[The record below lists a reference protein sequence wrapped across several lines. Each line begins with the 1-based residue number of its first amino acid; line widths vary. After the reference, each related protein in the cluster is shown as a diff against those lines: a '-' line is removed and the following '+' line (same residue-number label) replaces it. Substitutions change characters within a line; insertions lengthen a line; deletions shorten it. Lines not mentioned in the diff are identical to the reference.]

1 MTNVNVMSGASGMV
15 NASGAAATSKKALCF
30 DADKCVGCYA
40 CAVACM
46 DQNDIDVIAD
56 GLMYRHVAHFENADA
71 NGFRMTHVSLS
82 CMHCEN
88 AECLDACP
96 AGALRRD
103 PATNAVIVRRQLCI
117 GCHACA
123 MACPF
128 GIPRFGRDGTM
139 QKCDACY
146 ALTRFGCG
154 PACVEVCPTGAL
166 SYQDVNEAMA
176 AKQARFGKTL
186 A

>member
-1 MTNVNVMSGASGMV
+1 MIRKS
-15 NASGAAATSKKALCF
+15 LCF
-30 DADKCVGCYA
+30 DAKKCVGCYA

-46 DQNDIDVIAD
+46 DQNDIDVVGD
-56 GLMYRHVAHFENADA
+56 GVAYRFVAHVEGKDGGAVRIA
-71 NGFRMTHVSLS
+71 HVSMA
-82 CMHCEN
+82 CMHCEA

-96 AGALRRD
+96 AGALHRD
-103 PATNAVIVRRQLCI
+103 EASGAVVVRRELCI

-146 ALTRFGCG
+146 ARTRFGYG
-154 PACVEVCPTGAL
+154 PACAEICPTGAL
-166 SYQDVNEAMA
+166 TFEEVNDA
-176 AKQARFGKTL
+176 ADAKLKRFGRSL
-186 A
+186 V

>member
-1 MTNVNVMSGASGMV
+1 MT
-15 NASGAAATSKKALCF
+15 KKTLYF
-30 DADKCVGCYA
+30 DSETCVGCYA

-46 DQNDIDVIAD
+46 DQNDIDVLAD
-56 GLMYRHVAHFENADA
+56 GLAYRHIMHFEREEAGEVRIA
-71 NGFRMTHVSLS
+71 HVSS
-82 CMHCEN
+82 ACMHCDN

-96 AGALRRD
+96 SGALRRD
-103 PATNAVIVRRQLCI
+103 LASGAVIVRRELCI

-146 ALTRFGCG
+146 ARTRFGYG
-154 PACVEVCPTGAL
+154 PACAEICPTGAL
-166 SYQDVNEAMA
+166 SYVDVNEAMA
-176 AKQARFGKTL
+176 RKNERFAASLGKK
-186 A
+186 

>member
-1 MTNVNVMSGASGMV
+1 MTRKTLYFDSG
-15 NASGAAATSKKALCF
+15 
-30 DADKCVGCYA
+30 KCVGCHA

-46 DQNDIDVIAD
+46 DQNDIDVEA
-56 GLMYRHVAHFENADA
+56 GQPPLRQVAHVERLDA
-71 NGFRMTHVSLS
+71 GEVRISHVSLA
-82 CMHCEN
+82 CMHCEG

-103 PATNAVIVRRQLCI
+103 LASGAVIVRGELCI

-128 GIPRFGRDGTM
+128 GAVRFGRDGVM
-139 QKCDACY
+139 RKCDECY
-146 ALTRFGCG
+146 ARTRFGYT
-154 PACVEVCPTGAL
+154 PACVEICPTGAL
-166 SYQDVNEAMA
+166 SYLDVNEAMA
-176 AKQARFGKTL
+176 RKQQRFSTTV

>member
-1 MTNVNVMSGASGMV
+1 MTRK
-15 NASGAAATSKKALCF
+15 TLCF
-30 DADKCVGCYA
+30 DSKKCVGCYA
-40 CAVACM
+40 CTVACM
-46 DQNDIDVIAD
+46 DQNDIDVVGD
-56 GLMYRHVAHFENADA
+56 GLMYRHIAHVESRQA
-71 NGFRMTHVSLS
+71 GEVRIVHVSMA
-82 CMHCEN
+82 CMHCDN

-103 PATNAVIVRRQLCI
+103 ADSGAVVVRRELCI

-146 ALTRFGCG
+146 ARTRFGYD
-154 PACVEVCPTGAL
+154 PACVEICPTGAL
-166 SYQDVNEAMA
+166 SYEDVNEATA
-176 AKQARFGKTL
+176 ERLHRFSKSF

>member
-1 MTNVNVMSGASGMV
+1 MT
-15 NASGAAATSKKALCF
+15 KKTLCF
-30 DADKCVGCYA
+30 DAQKCVGCYA

-46 DQNDIDVIAD
+46 DQNDIDVVGD
-56 GLMYRHVAHFENADA
+56 GLMYRHVSHVEEENADEV
-71 NGFRMTHVSLS
+71 RIVHVSIACL
-82 CMHCEN
+82 HCEA

-96 AGALRRD
+96 SGALRRD
-103 PATNAVIVRRQLCI
+103 IASGAVIVRRELCI

-146 ALTRFGCG
+146 ARTRFGYE
-154 PACVEVCPTGAL
+154 PACAEICPTGAL
-166 SYQDVNEAMA
+166 SYADVNEAA
-176 AKQARFGKTL
+176 GSKLSRFGKTL

>member
-1 MTNVNVMSGASGMV
+1 M
-15 NASGAAATSKKALCF
+15 SKKTLFF
-30 DADKCVGCYA
+30 DAEACVGCYA

-46 DQNDIDVIAD
+46 DQNDVDVVGD
-56 GLMYRHVAHFENADA
+56 QLMYRNVMHIERAQEGEVDI
-71 NGFRMTHVSLS
+71 THVSLA
-82 CMHCEN
+82 CQHCDN

-96 AGALRRD
+96 SRALRRD
-103 PATNAVIVRRQLCI
+103 EATGAVIVRRELCI
-117 GCHACA
+117 GCHSCA

-146 ALTRFGCG
+146 ARTRFGYA
-154 PACVEVCPTGAL
+154 PACVDICPTGAL
-166 SYQDVNEAMA
+166 TYTDANEATA
-176 AKQARFGKTL
+176 AKQARFAKTL

>member
-1 MTNVNVMSGASGMV
+1 MN
-15 NASGAAATSKKALCF
+15 KKVLYF
-30 DADKCVGCYA
+30 DSDKCVGCYA

-46 DQNDIDVIAD
+46 DQNDIDVVGD
-56 GLMYRHVAHFENADA
+56 RLMYRHVMHVESCEAGDVRIA
-71 NGFRMTHVSLS
+71 HVSMA
-82 CMHCEN
+82 CMHCDN

-103 PATNAVIVRRQLCI
+103 LESGAVIVRRELCI

-128 GIPRFGRDGTM
+128 GVPRFGRDGTM

-146 ALTRFGCG
+146 ARTRFGYD
-154 PACVEVCPTGAL
+154 PACAEICPTGAL
-166 SYQDVNEAMA
+166 GYLDINEAMA
-176 AKQARFGKTL
+176 RKQKRFG
-186 A
+186 ASIA

>member
-1 MTNVNVMSGASGMV
+1 MN
-15 NASGAAATSKKALCF
+15 KKVLYF
-30 DADKCVGCYA
+30 DSDKCVGCYA

-46 DQNDIDVIAD
+46 DQNDIDVVGD
-56 GLMYRHVAHFENADA
+56 GVAYRFVAHVEGKDGGAVRIA
-71 NGFRMTHVSLS
+71 HVSMA
-82 CMHCEN
+82 CMHCDS

-103 PATNAVIVRRQLCI
+103 LESGAVIVRRELCI

-128 GIPRFGRDGTM
+128 GVPRFGRDGTM

-146 ALTRFGCG
+146 ARTRFGYD
-154 PACVEVCPTGAL
+154 PACTEICPTGAL
-166 SYQDVNEAMA
+166 GYLDINEAMA
-176 AKQARFGKTL
+176 RKQKRFG
-186 A
+186 ASIA